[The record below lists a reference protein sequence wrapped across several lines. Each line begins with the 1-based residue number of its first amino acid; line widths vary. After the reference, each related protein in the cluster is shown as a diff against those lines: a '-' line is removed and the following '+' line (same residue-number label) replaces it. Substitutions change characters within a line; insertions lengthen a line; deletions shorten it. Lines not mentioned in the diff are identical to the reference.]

1 MTRPLSLSLLL
12 VALAVHAQTAAAEVL
27 TSQAPTA
34 AVSQAEPIDDYALA
48 SARCTR
54 CHAATPRL
62 AALPSPRLD
71 RLEERLAR
79 PWLETALVGHARL
92 TEREAA
98 DVAALLTERRTVSAE
113 PVRVSASDVAHG
125 EALWRGRGCTIC
137 HAPGGIP
144 EVAAKTWVGAV
155 TDFLITPGKWR
166 PDVRSHG
173 FDLSRPEAQAL
184 AAFLVRGSAPDTPA
198 LEPGLL
204 VECFEL
210 KIADAKEPKLEGLT
224 PARTGYAQHI
234 DVEPRSRDDN
244 FALRFTGFLNVP
256 ATGEWTFTVGSD
268 DASWLW
274 IDEQNVVRNE
284 AIAPYR
290 KVRGKVTLDAG
301 WHAIRIVMTEAGGG
315 ESLDVSWRGPG
326 VPLQELPAEALASRF
341 VELPALPASRPIDDA
356 TRARGTALLTA
367 KRCAAC
373 HEVGGPPPA
382 QRAVAKGWADLPRAG
397 DCAIVAIPDAFRGRL
412 GLAPTGERSAP
423 ADLTFQLQRDGCIRC
438 HAHAGTG
445 GVSAAARTTL
455 TEREDLGEE
464 ARVPPDLTHAG
475 ARLRPTWIESVL
487 RGDVRARP
495 YLGMAKPRVEADAA
509 ARWAALFVR
518 ADDADAVL
526 DAPPVVDEAHVAEG
540 RHLAGSAGLACIACH
555 AVAGRRSLG
564 PQGMDLAQQVDRLR
578 PSWMREWLLAPN
590 KHRPGTRMPTYF
602 PADTPEARSKVE
614 GLVAWLSL
622 GRSMPLPLGLVTD
635 ASAWRLDATDR
646 PRLHGAFL
654 KGLSARCI
662 AVATPER
669 VNSAYDLAHA
679 RLAWLWRGDFLDTSG
694 TWEGRAGR
702 LLEPLGQDHIVL
714 GLDGGLRSPSADDPP
729 PRSLGWRLDAEGYPI
744 FRVQIGKATVE
755 DTLRPRIAVGG
766 AHFVR
771 RLTVTG
777 GTVRFEPGELAAGLT
792 LEPAGAF
799 EIRAGETKEV
809 TYRW

>member
-1 MTRPLSLSLLL
+1 MTRLLPLPLLL
-12 VALAVHAQTAAAEVL
+12 VAVAGHAGAI
-27 TSQAPTA
+27 SPQAPAVA
-34 AVSQAEPIDDYALA
+34 ANAAQPIEDFALSA
-48 SARCTR
+48 ARCAA
-54 CHAATPRL
+54 CHAAPSRL
-62 AALPSPRLD
+62 TALPSPRLEG
-71 RLEERLAR
+71 LGERLAR
-79 PWLETALVGHARL
+79 PWLETSLVGHARL
-92 TEREAA
+92 TTREAA
-98 DVAALLTERRTVSAE
+98 DVAALLTERRTVAAK
-113 PVRVSASDVAHG
+113 PVRVSASDIARG
-125 EALWRGRGCTIC
+125 ETLWRTLGCAIC
-137 HAPGGIP
+137 HAPRGIP
-144 EVAAKTWVGAV
+144 EVVAKTWVGAV

-166 PDVRSHG
+166 PDVRSHE
-173 FDLSRPEAQAL
+173 FDLSRPDAQAL

-210 KIADAKEPKLEGLT
+210 KIADAHEPKLEGLT
-224 PARTGYAQHI
+224 PARTGYAQHV
-234 DVEPRSRDDN
+234 DVKPRSRDDN

-341 VELPALPASRPIDDA
+341 IELPTLPATPPIDDA
-356 TRARGTALLTA
+356 TRARGTALLAA

-373 HEVGGPPPA
+373 HDAGAPTPA
-382 QRAVAKGWADLPRAG
+382 KRADAQAWADLPRAG
-397 DCAIVAIPDAFRGRL
+397 DCAIVAVPAAFRGRL
-412 GLAPTGERSAP
+412 GLAPTGERTAP
-423 ADLTFQLQRDGCIRC
+423 AELAFQLQREGCVRC
-438 HAHAGTG
+438 HAHAGAG

-495 YLGMAKPRVEADAA
+495 YLTMAKPRVEAVAA
-509 ARWAALFVR
+509 ARWAELFMR
-518 ADDADAVL
+518 ADGGDAVL
-526 DAPPVVDEAHVAEG
+526 DAPPTVDEAHVAEG
-540 RHLAGSAGLACIACH
+540 RHLAGTAGLACIACH
-555 AVAGRRSLG
+555 AVAGRRSIG

-602 PADTPEARSKVE
+602 PADTPEARAKVE

-635 ASAWRLDATDR
+635 ASAWRIDPTDR

-654 KGLSARCI
+654 KGLSARCV

-714 GLDGGLRSPSADDPP
+714 GLDGGLRSLAADDPP
-729 PRSLGWRLDAEGYPI
+729 PRSLGWRLDADGYPI
-744 FRVQIGKATVE
+744 FRVQVGKATVE

-777 GTVRFEPGELAAGLT
+777 GTVRFEPGKLAAGLT

>member
-1 MTRPLSLSLLL
+1 MTRLLSLSLFL
-12 VALAVHAQTAAAEVL
+12 VATLGPARAI
-27 TSQAPTA
+27 SGQAPTA
-34 AVSQAEPIDDYALA
+34 SANTPGPIDDYALA
-48 SARCTR
+48 AARCTT
-54 CHAATPRL
+54 CHLAAPRV
-62 AALPSPRLD
+62 AALPSPALD
-71 RLEERLAR
+71 ALGDRLAR
-79 PWLETALVGHARL
+79 PWLETSLVGHARL
-92 TEREAA
+92 TKREAA
-98 DVAALLTERRTVSAE
+98 DIAALLTERRTVGAE
-113 PVRVSASDVAHG
+113 PVRVSASDIARG
-125 EALWRGRGCTIC
+125 ETLWRTLGCTIC
-137 HAPGGIP
+137 HAQGGIP
-144 EVAAKTWVGAV
+144 DLAAKTWVGAV
-155 TDFLITPGKWR
+155 TEFLLAPGKWR
-166 PDVRSHG
+166 PDVRSHE
-173 FDLSRPEAQAL
+173 FDLSQSDAQAL

-198 LEPGLL
+198 LEPGLF

-210 KIADAKEPKLEGLT
+210 KIASPEEPELEGLT
-224 PARTGYAQHI
+224 PARTGYAQHV
-234 DVEPRSRDDN
+234 DVKPRSRDND

-274 IDEQNVVRNE
+274 IDGQNVVRNE

-301 WHAIRIVMTEAGGG
+301 WHAILIVMTEAGGG
-315 ESLDVSWRGPG
+315 EALDVSWRGPG
-326 VPLQELPAEALASRF
+326 VPLQELPPAALASRF
-341 VELPALPASRPIDDA
+341 VELPMLPATPPLDDA
-356 TRARGTALLTA
+356 TRARGTALFAA
-367 KRCAAC
+367 KHCAAC
-373 HEVGGPPPA
+373 HEVGAP
-382 QRAVAKGWADLPRAG
+382 QVVAPKWVDLPRTG
-397 DCAIVAIPDAFRGRL
+397 DCAMVPVPEALRGRV
-412 GLAPTGERSAP
+412 GLAPTGGRSAS
-423 ADLTFQLQRDGCIRC
+423 AELAFQLQRDGCVRC
-438 HAHAGTG
+438 HAHAGAG
-445 GVSAAARTTL
+445 GVSATARTTL

-487 RGDVRARP
+487 RGDARARP
-495 YLGMAKPRVEADAA
+495 YLTMAKPHLAADAA
-509 ARWAALFVR
+509 ARWAELFAG
-518 ADDADAVL
+518 ADEAAA
-526 DAPPVVDEAHVAEG
+526 DAPPTVDDAHVAEG
-540 RHLAGSAGLACIACH
+540 RHLAGTAGLACIACH
-555 AVAGRRSLG
+555 AVAGRRSIG

-578 PSWMREWLLAPN
+578 PAWMREWLLAPN

-602 PADTPEARSKVE
+602 PADTPEARAKVE

-635 ASAWRLDATDR
+635 ASAWRLDAIDR

-662 AVATPER
+662 AVATPAR

-702 LLEPLGQDHIVL
+702 LLEPLGQDHVVL
-714 GLDGGLRSPSADDPP
+714 GLDGGLRSLSADDPP
-729 PRSLGWRLDAEGYPI
+729 PRSLGWRVDDDGYPI
-744 FRVQIGKATVE
+744 FRVQVGKATVE

-771 RLTVTG
+771 RLSVTG

-792 LEPAGAF
+792 LEPAGPF